1 MRLTAPPCHAPT
13 PGVTA
18 HWLRISIREES
29 APRLVMGAMKRA
41 SAALEVESSVT
52 SMSVVTFRDELV
64 MQTIQTSTVPDAQLA
79 ALAQFAD
86 SAEVG
91 PELRD
96 VLLSV
101 SRCISDGVDLAVV
114 DNAAIL
120 TPNQVAE
127 RLGMSRSHLYK
138 LLDRGELMSHRVGR
152 DRRIR
157 LADLIAFE
165 TQRDHDR
172 RELAERF
179 ANQRQT
185 RTGAINELADL
196 L

>member
-1 MRLTAPPCHAPT
+1 
-13 PGVTA
+13 
-18 HWLRISIREES
+18 
-29 APRLVMGAMKRA
+29 
-41 SAALEVESSVT
+41 
-52 SMSVVTFRDELV
+52 
-64 MQTIQTSTVPDAQLA
+64 MQTIQTSAVPDDQLA
-79 ALAQFAD
+79 ALAKFAE
-86 SAEVG
+86 SPEAG
-91 PELRD
+91 QELRD

-101 SRCISDGVDLAVV
+101 SRCISDRVDLTVV
-114 DNAAIL
+114 DNTVTL

-127 RLGMSRSHLYK
+127 RLGMSRTHLYK

-185 RTGAINELADL
+185 RSGAINELANL